1 MPADEGTRIAGMTG
15 YSTRELA
22 LRFGALDLHI
32 RALADLQQYDDADGR
47 AERAGISSAQWSLFG
62 HVWPAGCMLADAMS
76 TWPVDG
82 KRVLEL
88 GCGLAL
94 ASLVLKL
101 RGADVTATD
110 YHPLSGDFLAD
121 NAARNGLPPIP
132 WRRLDWSVPD
142 DDLGRFDLIIG
153 SDILYERG
161 HAALLAPVFE
171 RHAKDAAEIVLADP
185 GRGNSALMNRALVA
199 QGYVVDERRGPMT
212 ADEPPPHR
220 GRLLVYRR
228 TD

>member
-1 MPADEGTRIAGMTG
+1 MTG

-22 LRFGALDLHI
+22 LRFGTHDLRI
-32 RALADLQQYDDADGR
+32 RALTDLQQYDDADGR

-76 TWPVDG
+76 AWPVDG
-82 KRVLEL
+82 KRILEL

-94 ASLVLKL
+94 ASLVLKQ

-110 YHPLSGDFLAD
+110 YHPLAEDFLVD
-121 NAARNGLPPIP
+121 NAALNGLPAIP
-132 WRRLDWSVPD
+132 WRRLDWEIPD
-142 DDLGRFDLIIG
+142 DDLGRFDLIVG
-153 SDILYERG
+153 SDVLYERR
-161 HAALLAPVFE
+161 HAALLAPVLE
-171 RHAKDAAEIVLADP
+171 RHAKAEAEIVIADP
-185 GRGNSALMNRALVA
+185 GRGNSSLMNRTLAA
-199 QGYVVDERRGPMT
+199 QGYSVEERRGPMT

-228 TD
+228 TG

>member
-1 MPADEGTRIAGMTG
+1 MTG

-62 HVWPAGCMLADAMS
+62 HVWPAGRLLAAAMS
-76 TWPVDG
+76 EWPVEG
-82 KRVLEL
+82 RRVLEL

-94 ASLVLKL
+94 ASLVLQS

-110 YHPLSGDFLAD
+110 HHPLAADFLAD

-142 DDLGRFDLIIG
+142 EALGRFDLVIG

-161 HAALLAPVFE
+161 HAALLGPVLE
-171 RHAKDAAEIVLADP
+171 RHAKEEAEIVLADP
-185 GRGNSALMNRALVA
+185 GRGNSSLMTRALAA
-199 QGYVVDERRGPMT
+199 QGYAVDERRGPMT
-212 ADEPPPHR
+212 PDEPPPHR

-228 TD
+228 TGIPS